1 MKSLKGSQTE
11 KNILTAFA
19 GESQARNR
27 YDYFAGRAKNDGF
40 VLVQEI
46 FVETALQE
54 KEHAKRLFKFLE
66 GGDVEITAAYP
77 AGVIADSEANLIAA
91 ASGENHEHTVMLN
104 YILEN
109 KLYFKDYVEKYTNAA
124 FVVGKDYAFNDGLFS
139 GYDPATRT
147 YDKKTWVLEMGPDG
161 KPVVDPTFQ
170 NERCVINM
178 MRQHYSRYTLKNVS
192 DVTGVSQENLLKVY
206 KAFCATGGPDKA
218 GTIM

>member
-66 GGDVEITAAYP
+66 GGDVEITAAFP
-77 AGVIADSEANLIAA
+77 AGVIAGSEANLIAA
-91 ASGENHEHTVMLN
+91 ASGENHEHTVMYPEFAATAEKEGYAEVAAVMRNIAIAEAYHEKRFIALAKDIKEGRMFVRTKPTVWRCLN
-104 YILEN
+104 CGCL
-109 KLYFKDYVEKYTNAA
+109 VEGDHAPEMC
-124 FVVGKDYAFNDGLFS
+124 
-139 GYDPATRT
+139 PACAHPTAHFE
-147 YDKKTWVLEMGPDG
+147 VLHNPW
-161 KPVVDPTFQ
+161 
-170 NERCVINM
+170 
-178 MRQHYSRYTLKNVS
+178 
-192 DVTGVSQENLLKVY
+192 
-206 KAFCATGGPDKA
+206 
-218 GTIM
+218 

>member
-91 ASGENHEHTVMLN
+91 ASGENHEHTVMYPEFAATADKEGFSEVAAVMRQIAVAEAYPELKASEN
-104 YILEN
+104 YRQLQLSLATLEDEIQMARRYYN
-109 KLYFKDYVEKYTNAA
+109 GAA
-124 FVVGKDYAFNDGLFS
+124 REQNDRVRQFPGNIVAGFFHFA
-139 GYDPATRT
+139 PATYFELDSPAERA
-147 YDKKTWVLEMGPDG
+147 VPD
-161 KPVVDPTFQ
+161 
-170 NERCVINM
+170 
-178 MRQHYSRYTLKNVS
+178 VS
-192 DVTGVSQENLLKVY
+192 AQ
-206 KAFCATGGPDKA
+206 
-218 GTIM
+218 